1 MPFLRQ
7 HLKDTAYIPER
18 SRSNN
23 TSYHTVGRHKNHAA
37 CSTTNYEL
45 PTHKIIYGTGLQMSA
60 LVQRLGDGRF
70 RFQKVSKQ
78 IARLTPRDQEQIKSR
93 CLQQLSGRS
102 RTIALYRLQHCNDQC
117 RISLEIK
124 MPQVGIYQSTLRWKM
139 LRLLKEIMN
148 GPVMLTLKTVSAPRI
163 VDCMTNHRKWNER
176 LGEQLPCTCETLE
189 RRFGFTRSECGHV
202 CEKFKELPFCN
213 MSVKSRVMPT
223 KDYLQKLFDKH
234 LSAFYFRNKDKFR
247 VPLAVLIDNS
257 RRWTDEYGN
266 FLIFSNQCGY
276 PNQVKYQNFK
286 ERWDDYLVI
295 TRFIDK
301 EQVSN
306 SVSCPAL
313 YQQRAAKCWKNNP
326 AFTILSEAD
335 YLARRQ
341 KLFDQIIKL
350 KISGLSR
357 SPCKSFH

>member
-1 MPFLRQ
+1 
-7 HLKDTAYIPER
+7 
-18 SRSNN
+18 
-23 TSYHTVGRHKNHAA
+23 
-37 CSTTNYEL
+37 
-45 PTHKIIYGTGLQMSA
+45 
-60 LVQRLGDGRF
+60 
-70 RFQKVSKQ
+70 
-78 IARLTPRDQEQIKSR
+78 
-93 CLQQLSGRS
+93 
-102 RTIALYRLQHCNDQC
+102 
-117 RISLEIK
+117 
-124 MPQVGIYQSTLRWKM
+124 
-139 LRLLKEIMN
+139 
-148 GPVMLTLKTVSAPRI
+148 MLTLKTVSAPRI

-189 RRFGFTRSECGHV
+189 RVFGFTRSECGHV

-257 RRWTDEYGN
+257 RRWTEEFGN

-276 PNQVKYQNFK
+276 PNQVKYQNLK

-326 AFTILSEAD
+326 AYTILSEAD

-357 SPCKSFH
+357 SPCKSFHSHKYGLTSIANKKSSFLASGFSSDTLKDRPLLSYFHHCGNPVFSAFARAGLFLFHFLAPESISVISNHAVTKKLNLFNIDLFNEKRKIFLKAGKMDIDNFFPSIPHDLIEKGWKWLMSKWQQTNRR